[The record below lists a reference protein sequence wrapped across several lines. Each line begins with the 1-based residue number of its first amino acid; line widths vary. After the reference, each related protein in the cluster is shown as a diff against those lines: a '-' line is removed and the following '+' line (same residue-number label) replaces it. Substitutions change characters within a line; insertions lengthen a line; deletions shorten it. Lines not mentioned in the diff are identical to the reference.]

1 MLYFRWGDGADDE
14 ALYLTSADWM
24 SRNMFRRI
32 EIAWPVREPALRQ
45 RLIDE
50 CLVPYLLDGKDAW
63 LEQSD
68 GSYVPVG
75 AEGAERPAGADASG
89 CRAAA
94 EARFQWRLT
103 RARVMP

>member
-1 MLYFRWGDGADDE
+1 
-14 ALYLTSADWM
+14 
-24 SRNMFRRI
+24 MFRRI

-68 GSYVPVG
+68 GSYLPVG
-75 AEGAERPAGADASG
+75 RRVRAPSRP
-89 CRAAA
+89 
-94 EARFQWRLT
+94 
-103 RARVMP
+103 